1 MVARQMLRRYVTGIV
16 TWPKTVI
23 AVVLSITLA
32 LGLFIGRL
40 RVLLDVDAQIPPNHP
55 LVVVGQRVEKL
66 FGGKY
71 MTVIGFYPKSGT
83 IYTPSILAKVKRVT
97 EELEHIPG
105 VKPNSVLSLMS
116 PRIKDIHSTEDSL
129 EIAPLAANVPQTESE
144 MAAFRERVKAN
155 SFMTSLFVS
164 EDGRATSVLV
174 DFDDFEKAGGAPH
187 LYDRFESIVG
197 PEREPGLEILP
208 AGATTVMHW
217 LLVYTRR
224 VAALFVLALCMIG
237 YLHYRAFRTLQGMF
251 VPLVT
256 AIMGVI
262 WALGLMG
269 LIRAPMDPW
278 NIMTPILLLAIG
290 AGHSVQ
296 ILKRYYEEYNRSSAA
311 RPDLSPVEHNRLAVI
326 EATTKVGVVMLAAGM
341 IASLSFGSLAAFGLP
356 TIKNFGLCTAFGILA
371 ALTVEMTFIPA
382 VRMLMSPP
390 SARQTEREQR
400 KEYFDPL
407 LEKLAD
413 IIRRKKETPIL
424 WVFVGLIVVA
434 AVGVTRLEAGNTL
447 RSQFFE
453 QNAPIHGF
461 RMADSRLTG
470 TRVIQVLIEGSAPDS
485 IKDPEVLRRI
495 DALSSFISHQPLPIG
510 KVVSIVD
517 LLKQIGRALDSES
530 GGKMPETR
538 EGVAQYLLL
547 YAMGGEEE
555 DLSRLVDK
563 SFQHAVITTYLKT
576 DNAGAMKAMTVATQ
590 AEAVRL
596 FKGMGVTP
604 HVDGGVANAAG
615 QNEIMVQG
623 KTGSPVLRFVKS
635 LVMFSQEDEVDPFKD
650 SSVSARV
657 GGGVANAIALN
668 ETMVHGKTVN
678 LVQIS
683 LLVLIITS
691 ILLRSITGGFL
702 VLLPLG
708 TAALV
713 NLGLMGWTGILLSM
727 STAAISAM
735 AIGIGADYAVYL
747 IFRVREEY
755 HRQGD
760 LREATATA
768 LTTSG
773 KAIAY
778 VASAVAGGY
787 LCLTLSFF
795 KVHVLLGVLVALT
808 MVTSSLAT
816 VAFLP
821 SVLLRVAPSFL
832 KRQKAPKA

>member
-1 MVARQMLRRYVTGIV
+1 MLRRYVTGIV
-16 TWPKTVI
+16 TRPKTVI
-23 AVVLSITLA
+23 AIVLGITLV

-40 RVLLDVDAQIPPNHP
+40 RVLLDVDAQIPPGHP
-55 LVVVGQRVEKL
+55 LVIVGQRIEKL

-83 IYTPSILAKVKRVT
+83 VYTPGVLAKVKRVT
-97 EELEHIPG
+97 DALEHIPG
-105 VKPNSVLSLMS
+105 VKSGSVLSLMS
-116 PRIKDIHSTEDSL
+116 PRVKDIHNTEDSL
-129 EIAPLAANVPQTESE
+129 EISPLAVKVPQTESE
-144 MAAFRERVKAN
+144 MAAFRERVNAN
-155 SFMTSLFVS
+155 SFITSLFVS

-174 DFDDFEKAGGAPH
+174 DFDDFEKAGGARH
-187 LYDRFESIVG
+187 LYDRLESIVG

-208 AGATTVMHW
+208 AGATTVVHW

-224 VAALFVLALCMIG
+224 VAALFVLALAMIG

-256 AIMGVI
+256 AIMGVV

-341 IASLSFGSLAAFGLP
+341 IASLSFGSLVAFGLP

-371 ALTVEMTFIPA
+371 ALAVEMTFIPA
-382 VRMLMSPP
+382 IRVLMSPP
-390 SARQTEREQR
+390 TARQTEREQR

-407 LEKLAD
+407 LERLAD
-413 IIRRKKETPIL
+413 VIRRKKEAPIL

-434 AVGVTRLEAGNTL
+434 ALGVTRLESGNTL
-447 RSQFFE
+447 ASQFFE

-485 IKDPEVLRRI
+485 VKDPEVLRRI
-495 DALSSFISHQPLPIG
+495 EALSSFISHQPLPIG

-517 LLKQIGRALDSES
+517 LLKQIGRAIDADG

-547 YAMGGEEE
+547 YSMGGDEE

-563 SFQHAVITTYLKT
+563 NFQRAVITAYLKT
-576 DNAGAMKAMTVATQ
+576 DNFRAMKAMTVAAQ
-590 AEAVRL
+590 AEADRL
-596 FKGMGVTP
+596 FKGMP
-604 HVDGGVANAAG
+604 
-615 QNEIMVQG
+615 
-623 KTGSPVLRFVKS
+623 
-635 LVMFSQEDEVDPFKD
+635 
-650 SSVSARV
+650 VSARV
-657 GGGVANAIALN
+657 GGGVTNAIALN

-678 LVQIS
+678 LIQIS
-683 LLVLIITS
+683 LLVLVITS

-727 STAAISAM
+727 GTAAISAM
-735 AIGIGADYAVYL
+735 AIGIGADYAVYF

-808 MVTSSLAT
+808 MVTSSVAT

-832 KRQKAPKA
+832 KRQKSSD